1 MHLCSKFDTKVSEN
15 KEAKDQTKRGVN
27 CSLTFYRDP
36 ADRWMVDL
44 FVNTQNLINFRAEE
58 TWMNK
63 SVSSYKNH
71 SICSNKFIYDY
82 FKIQKIC
89 GNERVHTCEVKRAT
103 NDGWTLRNIFI
114 NINSW
119 VVMDIYDGY
128 IANFFNIQ
136 YWFLSSVTFFRSER
150 VLTAMIYGE
159 RNFHRSIFFLFSI

>member
-1 MHLCSKFDTKVSEN
+1 MLPYILS
-15 KEAKDQTKRGVN
+15 R
-27 CSLTFYRDP
+27 P

-58 TWMNK
+58 TWMNE

-82 FKIQKIC
+82 FKNSEKTR
-89 GNERVHTCEVKRAT
+89 GNTRVHTCEVKRAT
-103 NDGWTLRNIFI
+103 NDGRTLRNIFI
-114 NINSW
+114 NINSG

-136 YWFLSSVTFFRSER
+136 YWFLSSVTFFHSSS
-150 VLTAMIYGE
+150 L
-159 RNFHRSIFFLFSI
+159 NHNDL

>member
-1 MHLCSKFDTKVSEN
+1 MLPYILS
-15 KEAKDQTKRGVN
+15 R
-27 CSLTFYRDP
+27 P

-58 TWMNK
+58 TWMNE

-82 FKIQKIC
+82 TLKNSEKKTR
-89 GNERVHTCEVKRAT
+89 GNTRVHTCEVKRAT
-103 NDGWTLRNIFI
+103 NDGRTLRNIFI

-136 YWFLSSVTFFRSER
+136 YWFLSSVTFFHSSS
-150 VLTAMIYGE
+150 LN
-159 RNFHRSIFFLFSI
+159 RNDL